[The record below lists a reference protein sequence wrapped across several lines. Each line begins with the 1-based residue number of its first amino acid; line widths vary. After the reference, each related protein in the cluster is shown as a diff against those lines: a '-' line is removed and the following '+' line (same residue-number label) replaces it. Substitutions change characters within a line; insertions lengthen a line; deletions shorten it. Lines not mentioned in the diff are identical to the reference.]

1 MNNFLSS
8 TFSVA
13 MLPTDT
19 ATRIDAHPISAAQ
32 AKELVSGFEGSDLE
46 FVNCVNPRH
55 ESTAV
60 LVGHLTEV
68 ACAGGFAAVRHGDVM
83 VAILPPRDFMNRSGN
98 EIKVIDLES
107 CQFFHLIFKA
117 I

>member
-1 MNNFLSS
+1 MNYLSS

-13 MLPTDT
+13 MLPTDVST
-19 ATRIDAHPISAAQ
+19 KIEAHPISAAK
-32 AKELVSGFEGSDLE
+32 AKELVAGFEVSDLE

-55 ESTAV
+55 ESTAS
-60 LVGHLTEV
+60 LVRNMTKV

-83 VAILPPRDFMNRSGN
+83 VAILPPREFMNRSGE
-98 EIKVIDLES
+98 EIEVSDLDS
-107 CQFFHLIFKA
+107 CQYFHLIFKA

>member
-1 MNNFLSS
+1 MKNFLSS

-13 MLPTDT
+13 MLPTDE

-32 AKELVSGFEGSDLE
+32 AKELVGSFEASNLD

-55 ESTAV
+55 ESTAS
-60 LVGHLTEV
+60 LVSHMTEV

-83 VAILPPRDFMNRSGN
+83 VCVLPPREFMTRGGE
-98 EIKVIDLES
+98 EIEVTDLDS